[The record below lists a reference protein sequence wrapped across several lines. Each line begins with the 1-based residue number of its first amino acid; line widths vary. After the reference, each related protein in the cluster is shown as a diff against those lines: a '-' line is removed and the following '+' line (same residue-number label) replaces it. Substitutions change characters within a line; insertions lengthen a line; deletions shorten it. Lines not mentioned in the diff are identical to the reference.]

1 MPTRPKKGSTPHQ
14 NAAGRTK
21 AGGQKA
27 TTGSGRSPS
36 VAKEAKKASNAPAK
50 AGQTSTAPAKAGQ
63 TGKVVVNHEEQASP
77 DEE

>member
-27 TTGSGRSPS
+27 VTGSGRSPKE
-36 VAKEAKKASNAPAK
+36 AEEAKKA
-50 AGQTSTAPAKAGQ
+50 
-63 TGKVVVNHEEQASP
+63 VVNHEEQVAP
-77 DEE
+77 EKE

>member
-27 TTGSGRSPS
+27 VTGSGRSPK
-36 VAKEAKKASNAPAK
+36 VAEEAKKA
-50 AGQTSTAPAKAGQ
+50 
-63 TGKVVVNHEEQASP
+63 VVNHEEQAAP

>member
-27 TTGSGRSPS
+27 VTGSGRSPE
-36 VAKEAKKASNAPAK
+36 VAKEAAK
-50 AGQTSTAPAKAGQ
+50 A
-63 TGKVVVNHEEQASP
+63 VVDDEEQPSP
-77 DEE
+77 DAP

>member
-21 AGGQKA
+21 GGGQKA
-27 TTGSGRSPS
+27 VTGSGRSPE
-36 VAKEAKKASNAPAK
+36 VAKEAANA
-50 AGQTSTAPAKAGQ
+50 QTDGEE
-63 TGKVVVNHEEQASP
+63 GKVVVNHEEQASP

>member
-21 AGGQKA
+21 GGGQKA
-27 TTGSGRSPS
+27 VTGSGRSPE
-36 VAKEAKKASNAPAK
+36 VAEEATKAR
-50 AGQTSTAPAKAGQ
+50 
-63 TGKVVVNHEEQASP
+63 KVVVNHEEQASP

>member
-14 NAAGRTK
+14 NAAGRTN

-27 TTGSGRSPS
+27 VYGSARSPA
-36 VAKEAKKASNAPAK
+36 VAEEAPRAVAND
-50 AGQTSTAPAKAGQ
+50 
-63 TGKVVVNHEEQASP
+63 EEQASP

>member
-27 TTGSGRSPS
+27 VTGSGRSPK
-36 VAKEAKKASNAPAK
+36 VAEEAK
-50 AGQTSTAPAKAGQ
+50 
-63 TGKVVVNHEEQASP
+63 KVVVNHEEQAAP
-77 DEE
+77 GDEQ

>member
-21 AGGQKA
+21 GGGQKA

-36 VAKEAKKASNAPAK
+36 VAKEAKKAAAPADE
-50 AGQTSTAPAKAGQ
+50 AGA
-63 TGKVVVNHEEQASP
+63 VVNHEEQSSA
-77 DEE
+77 DEQ

>member
-21 AGGQKA
+21 GGGQKA
-27 TTGSGRSPS
+27 VTGSGRSPE
-36 VAKEAKKASNAPAK
+36 VAEEAAK
-50 AGQTSTAPAKAGQ
+50 AQTDGEE
-63 TGKVVVNHEEQASP
+63 GKVVVNHEEQASP

>member
-27 TTGSGRSPS
+27 VTGSGRSPE
-36 VAKEAKKASNAPAK
+36 VAEEAKKAVAPTDE
-50 AGQTSTAPAKAGQ
+50 AGA
-63 TGKVVVNHEEQASP
+63 VVNHEEQSSA
-77 DEE
+77 DEQ

>member
-1 MPTRPKKGSTPHQ
+1 MPTRPKKGGTPHQ

-27 TTGSGRSPS
+27 VTGSGRSP
-36 VAKEAKKASNAPAK
+36 KEAAEAK
-50 AGQTSTAPAKAGQ
+50 
-63 TGKVVVNHEEQASP
+63 KVVVNHEEQASP

>member
-27 TTGSGRSPS
+27 VTGSGRSP
-36 VAKEAKKASNAPAK
+36 KEAEAAK
-50 AGQTSTAPAKAGQ
+50 
-63 TGKVVVNHEEQASP
+63 KVVVNHEEQAAP
-77 DEE
+77 DKE